1 MRRTIVNLRRF
12 ITFALILVALA
23 ASGGIAFLAIKNPT
37 KFLQTLV
44 DGVTVGSL
52 YALIALGYT
61 MVYGILQFINFA
73 HSNVFMLGA
82 WISFVIARAAGWTG
96 PDASPPLYAIPVVL
110 LGSMATCAIVGFII
124 EKVAYK
130 PMRDAPRINVLVTAI
145 GVCLLLES
153 IGQLPFVFGT
163 SPQPTPR
170 LIPDAPLLTYEGA
183 NDIVVNFTMVDLMII
198 DSAIVLIIALEF
210 LVYRS
215 KIGLAM
221 RAVSHDHRLASLMG
235 VNVNRTISIT
245 FLIGS
250 TLAAAAGFL
259 ASARV
264 SALQQ
269 PSDASWTLF
278 GLKAF
283 VAAVVGGIGNIR
295 GAMIGGLL
303 IGLIEFFGSAY
314 VSTNLR
320 DVFVFLILI
329 LVLLIKPTGILGR
342 PTLEKV

>member
-1 MRRTIVNLRRF
+1 MRKRPFITIV
-12 ITFALILVALA
+12 ILLALA
-23 ASGGIAFLAIKNPT
+23 GVAGGLTVLGLKNPT
-37 KFLQTLV
+37 KFLQTLL
-44 DGVTVGSL
+44 DGWTVGSL

-82 WISFVIARAAGWTG
+82 WFTFVIARAMGWVGTEG
-96 PDASPPLYAIPVVL
+96 PTPPLWAIPFTL
-110 LGSMATCAIVGFII
+110 CGAMLACAIIGFLI
-124 EKVAYK
+124 EKIAYK

-153 IGQLPFVFGT
+153 IAQLPFVFGAT
-163 SPQPTPR
+163 PQPTPS
-170 LIPDAPLLTYEGA
+170 LIPDAVMFSYHG
-183 NDIVVNFTMVDLMII
+183 NDERDVVNVSMVNILII
-198 DSAIVLIIALEF
+198 DSAIILMVALEF
-210 LVYRS
+210 LVFRS
-215 KIGLAM
+215 RIGLAM
-221 RAVSHDHRLASLMG
+221 RAVAHDHRLASLMG

-245 FLIGS
+245 FFIGS

-259 ASARV
+259 TTARV

-295 GAMIGGLL
+295 GAMVGGIL
-303 IGLIEFFGSAY
+303 IGLIEFFGAAY

-320 DVFVFLILI
+320 DVYVFFILI
-329 LVLLIKPTGILGR
+329 IMLLIKPTGLFGK
-342 PTLEKV
+342 PSLEKV